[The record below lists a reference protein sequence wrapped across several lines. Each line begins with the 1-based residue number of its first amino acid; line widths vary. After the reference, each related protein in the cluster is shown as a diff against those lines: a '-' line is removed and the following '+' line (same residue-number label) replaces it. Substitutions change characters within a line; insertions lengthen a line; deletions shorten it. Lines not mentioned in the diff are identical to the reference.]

1 MDARLSKRKF
11 GIVCYEKVVR
21 IPLEGDDIVQVH
33 GEHTQGVVKTLMNTK
48 VKELGSTYDT
58 IRDMII
64 LRIGRRPRVRERRQ
78 TENAA
83 YGPGPQMEKKEVEW
97 LLLYGLNLYSSMS
110 MKFATIRSPYDI
122 RNGAGA
128 SGGGGG
134 GDATPQ
140 GIHVWIERFT
150 KLKPLAFRSAA
161 TPAEAEDWIT
171 HMEKLFQVLGC
182 PDNFKTRLAAF
193 KLEGDALSWWKAHL
207 RTQLDRENSGEYMER
222 FTRLAS
228 FVGPAAGDAQRQARH
243 FKWGLKK
250 WVLDRIVNTEYTNV
264 AQVAA
269 AARNIEL
276 LHESGNSNKRD
287 RDGNRIQN
295 RGQGQQENKGRYDQ
309 GQHEY
314 RGRQDRGYDSRRQD
328 FRGQDQ
334 RFNGRNG
341 NDRQG
346 QGNYNQRQ
354 HRGQST
360 RDFNQG
366 HASGSASQ
374 RRSTETLPPPPLC
387 TTCGKPHPG
396 VCYKATGGCF
406 TCGSTQHK
414 VKDCPQAK
422 QRQRL
427 QIDLRSGYHQLRVR
441 EQDIPKTAFRTRYG
455 HYEFRVM
462 PFGLTNAPAVFMDL
476 MNRVCKP
483 YLDKFVIVFIDDI
496 LIYSKDEKEH
506 EEHLKAILELLKKEQ
521 LYAKFSK
528 CEFWIPKVQFLGH
541 VIDSRGIHVDP
552 AKIESIKD
560 WASPKTPT
568 EIRQF
573 LGLAGYYR
581 RFIEGFSKIA
591 KSMTKLTQ
599 KGIKFDWGEKEENA
613 FQLIKQKLCSAP
625 ILALPEGSEDFVVYC
640 DASHKGLGAVLMQRE
655 KVIAYASRQLKVH
668 EKNYTTHDLEQLR
681 VREQDISKTA
691 FRTRYGHYE
700 FLVMPFGLTNAPAVF
715 MDLMNRIFHE
725 YLDKFV
731 IVFIDDIL
739 VYSKSEEEHEQH
751 LRIVLEILRQK
762 KLYAKFSKCEFW
774 LQQVAFLGHIVSA
787 DGIIMDPSKVEAITK
802 WPRPTTVTEVRS
814 FLGLAGY
821 YRRFVEG
828 FSRLALPLTQLMR
841 KGEKFVWTDERQE
854 SFEELKRRLVSAPIL
869 TLPSGSGGFQI
880 YSDASKK
887 GLGCVLMQHGK
898 VIAYASRQLK
908 PYEVNYPTHD
918 LELAAVVFALK
929 IWRHYLYGEACD
941 IFTDHKS
948 LKYIF
953 TQRELNMRQRRWLE
967 LLKDYDTNIQYH
979 PGKANVVADAL
990 SRKSGMIAC
999 FDSIILHD
1007 LERLDVELCVRGSG
1021 GYWASMRI
1029 ESNLMLQIKEAQ
1041 RDDGELW
1048 AIVQNVEDGKHT
1060 EFSVDDDGVVWFE
1073 DRLCVPNDQALREK
1087 VMTEAHS
1094 SPFTIHPGS
1103 TKMYRDLKQYFWWNG
1118 MKQDVAT
1125 FVSKCMTCQQV
1136 KIEHQR
1142 ASGLLQPL
1150 EIPMWKWDEI
1160 SMDFVTGLPTTQKRY
1175 DAIWVVVDRLTK
1187 YAHFLPIRKNY
1198 GISKLAE
1205 IFRQEI
1211 VRLHD
1216 GQSERT
1222 IQTLEDML
1230 RACALEWTGS
1240 WDEYLCL
1247 VEFAYN
1253 NSWHASIKAAPFEL
1267 LYGRKC
1273 RAPIC
1278 WDEVGERLIE
1288 GPELIEITNE
1298 KVAVAKEKLKEA
1310 RSRQKSYADKHR
1322 RDLEFQVGDRVFLKV
1337 SPFRGVKRFG
1347 IKGKLSP
1354 RFIGPF
1360 EIFWKVLERFRN
1372 HIGAS
1377 MQFYRIHD
1385 VFHISLLRGYHYH
1398 PLHVASY
1405 PFDQIQPDMSLSRN
1419 LNPFLDRQERVMR
1432 NQSQFL
1438 LW

>member
-1 MDARLSKRKF
+1 MCPNRSQKPWHPIKTRDVLLCGCHSTIRRRIVSPGKQKQYASGLLRDYLLLPERVYDTTRYQRPRHQMVTTRRNSDDDVPNFEAINMLTAPLRFDDRIRPANLLPIHMLDFDVILGMDWLASHRATIDCYARTVIFGNVRQPEFVYHGSSPLKSVKLISAMKARTLISHGCQGFLASVMDTSLESPNIENLSVVREFADVFPDELPGLPPAREIEF
-11 GIVCYEKVVR
+11 GIEL
-21 IPLEGDDIVQVH
+21 IPGAEPISKAPYRMAPVEL
-33 GEHTQGVVKTLMNTK
+33 
-48 VKELGSTYDT
+48 KELKEQLQEMLENGFIRPSVSPWGAPVLFVKKKDGSMRLCIDYRELNRIT
-58 IRDMII
+58 IRNRYP
-64 LRIGRRPRVRERRQ
+64 LPRIDDLFDQ
-78 TENAA
+78 L
-83 YGPGPQMEKKEVEW
+83 Q
-97 LLLYGLNLYSSMS
+97 
-110 MKFATIRSPYDI
+110 
-122 RNGAGA
+122 GAKYF
-128 SGGGGG
+128 S
-134 GDATPQ
+134 
-140 GIHVWIERFT
+140 
-150 KLKPLAFRSAA
+150 K
-161 TPAEAEDWIT
+161 
-171 HMEKLFQVLGC
+171 
-182 PDNFKTRLAAF
+182 
-193 KLEGDALSWWKAHL
+193 
-207 RTQLDRENSGEYMER
+207 
-222 FTRLAS
+222 
-228 FVGPAAGDAQRQARH
+228 
-243 FKWGLKK
+243 
-250 WVLDRIVNTEYTNV
+250 
-264 AQVAA
+264 
-269 AARNIEL
+269 
-276 LHESGNSNKRD
+276 
-287 RDGNRIQN
+287 
-295 RGQGQQENKGRYDQ
+295 
-309 GQHEY
+309 
-314 RGRQDRGYDSRRQD
+314 
-328 FRGQDQ
+328 
-334 RFNGRNG
+334 
-341 NDRQG
+341 
-346 QGNYNQRQ
+346 
-354 HRGQST
+354 
-360 RDFNQG
+360 
-366 HASGSASQ
+366 
-374 RRSTETLPPPPLC
+374 
-387 TTCGKPHPG
+387 
-396 VCYKATGGCF
+396 
-406 TCGSTQHK
+406 
-414 VKDCPQAK
+414 
-422 QRQRL
+422 
-427 QIDLRSGYHQLRVR
+427 IDLRSGYH
-441 EQDIPKTAFRTRYG
+441 
-455 HYEFRVM
+455 
-462 PFGLTNAPAVFMDL
+462 
-476 MNRVCKP
+476 
-483 YLDKFVIVFIDDI
+483 
-496 LIYSKDEKEH
+496 
-506 EEHLKAILELLKKEQ
+506 
-521 LYAKFSK
+521 
-528 CEFWIPKVQFLGH
+528 
-541 VIDSRGIHVDP
+541 
-552 AKIESIKD
+552 
-560 WASPKTPT
+560 
-568 EIRQF
+568 
-573 LGLAGYYR
+573 
-581 RFIEGFSKIA
+581 
-591 KSMTKLTQ
+591 
-599 KGIKFDWGEKEENA
+599 
-613 FQLIKQKLCSAP
+613 
-625 ILALPEGSEDFVVYC
+625 
-640 DASHKGLGAVLMQRE
+640 
-655 KVIAYASRQLKVH
+655 
-668 EKNYTTHDLEQLR
+668 QLR

-1160 SMDFVTGLPTTQKRY
+1160 SMDFVTGLPTTQKRH

-1187 YAHFLPIRKNY
+1187 SAHFLPIRKNY

-1211 VRLHD
+1211 VRLHAWGTRLKFSTAFHPQTD

-1322 RDLEFQVGDRVFLKV
+1322 RDLEFQTGDRVFLKV

-1360 EIFWKVLERFRN
+1360 EILER
-1372 HIGAS
+1372 IGEVS
-1377 MQFYRIHD
+1377 YRLALPPQLSHVHD
-1385 VFHISLLRGYHYH
+1385 VFHVSLLRGYHYH

-1405 PFDQIQPDMSLSRN
+1405 PFDQIQPDMSLSEE
-1419 LNPFLDRQERVMR
+1419 PESILDRQERVMR
-1432 NQSQFL
+1432 NKVIPFVKI
-1438 LW
+1438 LWKNHPEREATWETEESMRASYPHFFV

>member
-1 MDARLSKRKF
+1 M
-11 GIVCYEKVVR
+11 KVV
-21 IPLEGDDIVQVH
+21 IFNPKLDKVDIVGQ
-33 GEHTQGVVKTLMNTK
+33 EGVDFDIPSGVSLSNALLRIKL
-48 VKELGSTYDT
+48 VLGVIELNL
-58 IRDMII
+58 I
-64 LRIGRRPRVRERRQ
+64 LRFIYLTHEL
-78 TENAA
+78 TSD
-83 YGPGPQMEKKEVEW
+83 
-97 LLLYGLNLYSSMS
+97 LSTLYYVSRLIMYEHLQVVVVDD
-110 MKFATIRSPYDI
+110 AISPKGF
-122 RNGAGA
+122 NFG
-128 SGGGGG
+128 S
-134 GDATPQ
+134 
-140 GIHVWIERFT
+140 ERFT
-150 KLKPLAFRSAA
+150 KLKPLRLWLLP
-161 TPAEAEDWIT
+161 TYHAEAEDWIT
-171 HMEKLFQVLGC
+171 HTEYFPASEQQRYEREYGSIC
-182 PDNFKTRLAAF
+182 
-193 KLEGDALSWWKAHL
+193 
-207 RTQLDRENSGEYMER
+207 QLDRENSGEYMER

-228 FVGPAAGDAQRQARH
+228 FVGATAGDAQRQARH

-250 WVLDRIVNTEYTNV
+250 WVLDRIVNTDYTNV

-314 RGRQDRGYDSRRQD
+314 RGRQDQSVEHRGRQDRGYDSKRQD

-334 RFNGRNG
+334 RFTGRNG

-366 HASGSASQ
+366 HASGSAGQ

-414 VKDCPQAK
+414 VKDCPQGKQKQSMPADFARLPPTTGRVYATTRDQAAK
-422 QRQRL
+422 TSGTITGILYIDDRTVFVLFDTGATHSIISTTFAKKLNMTPTPLIERVIISTPMKNHILIDHEYVNCPLRFDDRIRPANLLPIHMTVIFGNVRQPEFVYHGFSPLKSVKLISAMKARTLISYGCQGFLASVMDISLESPNIENLSVVREFADVFPDELPGLPPAREIEFGIELIPGAEPISKAPYRMAPVELKELKEQLQEMLENGFIRPSVPPWGAPVLFVKKKDGSMRL
-427 QIDLRSGYHQLRVR
+427 CINYRELNRITIRNRYPLPRIDDLFDQLQGAKYISKIDLRSGYHQLCV
-441 EQDIPKTAFRTRYG
+441 G
-455 HYEFRVM
+455 
-462 PFGLTNAPAVFMDL
+462 
-476 MNRVCKP
+476 
-483 YLDKFVIVFIDDI
+483 
-496 LIYSKDEKEH
+496 
-506 EEHLKAILELLKKEQ
+506 
-521 LYAKFSK
+521 
-528 CEFWIPKVQFLGH
+528 
-541 VIDSRGIHVDP
+541 
-552 AKIESIKD
+552 
-560 WASPKTPT
+560 
-568 EIRQF
+568 
-573 LGLAGYYR
+573 
-581 RFIEGFSKIA
+581 
-591 KSMTKLTQ
+591 
-599 KGIKFDWGEKEENA
+599 
-613 FQLIKQKLCSAP
+613 
-625 ILALPEGSEDFVVYC
+625 
-640 DASHKGLGAVLMQRE
+640 
-655 KVIAYASRQLKVH
+655 
-668 EKNYTTHDLEQLR
+668 
-681 VREQDISKTA
+681 EQDISKTA

-715 MDLMNRIFHE
+715 MDLMNCIFH
-725 YLDKFV
+725 V
-731 IVFIDDIL
+731 N
-739 VYSKSEEEHEQH
+739 
-751 LRIVLEILRQK
+751 
-762 KLYAKFSKCEFW
+762 
-774 LQQVAFLGHIVSA
+774 
-787 DGIIMDPSKVEAITK
+787 
-802 WPRPTTVTEVRS
+802 EVGR
-814 FLGLAGY
+814 Y
-821 YRRFVEG
+821 YRCFVEVSPDN
-828 FSRLALPLTQLMR
+828 FTSYP
-841 KGEKFVWTDERQE
+841 TDE
-854 SFEELKRRLVSAPIL
+854 
-869 TLPSGSGGFQI
+869 
-880 YSDASKK
+880 K
-887 GLGCVLMQHGK
+887 G
-898 VIAYASRQLK
+898 
-908 PYEVNYPTHD
+908 
-918 LELAAVVFALK
+918 
-929 IWRHYLYGEACD
+929 
-941 IFTDHKS
+941 
-948 LKYIF
+948 
-953 TQRELNMRQRRWLE
+953 
-967 LLKDYDTNIQYH
+967 
-979 PGKANVVADAL
+979 
-990 SRKSGMIAC
+990 
-999 FDSIILHD
+999 
-1007 LERLDVELCVRGSG
+1007 LCVRGSG

-1160 SMDFVTGLPTTQKRY
+1160 SMDFVTGLPTTQKRH

-1187 YAHFLPIRKNY
+1187 SAHFLPIRKNY

-1211 VRLHD
+1211 VRLHGTPTSIVSDRDPKFTSRFWKGLQKAWGTRLKFSTAFHPQTD

-1354 RFIGPF
+1354 RFISPF
-1360 EIFWKVLERFRN
+1360 EILE
-1372 HIGAS
+1372 HIGEVRTLLAL
-1377 MQFYRIHD
+1377 
-1385 VFHISLLRGYHYH
+1385 SLRSYPHVRRCHFMYFLRGYHYH

-1405 PFDQIQPDMSLSRN
+1405 PFDQIQPDMSLSEE
-1419 LNPFLDRQERVMR
+1419 PESILDRQERVMR
-1432 NQSQFL
+1432 NKVIPFVKI
-1438 LW
+1438 LWKNHPEREATWETEESMRASYPHFFV

>member
-1 MDARLSKRKF
+1 MDWLASHRATIDCYARTVIFGNVRQPEFVYHGSSPLKSVKLISAMKARTLISHGCQGFLASVMDTSLESPNIENLSVVREFADVFPDELPGLPPAREIEF
-11 GIVCYEKVVR
+11 GIEL
-21 IPLEGDDIVQVH
+21 IPGAEPISKAPYRMAPVEL
-33 GEHTQGVVKTLMNTK
+33 
-48 VKELGSTYDT
+48 KELKEQLQEMLENGFIRPSVSPWGAPVLFVKKKDGS
-58 IRDMII
+58 M
-64 LRIGRRPRVRERRQ
+64 
-78 TENAA
+78 
-83 YGPGPQMEKKEVEW
+83 
-97 LLLYGLNLYSSMS
+97 
-110 MKFATIRSPYDI
+110 
-122 RNGAGA
+122 
-128 SGGGGG
+128 
-134 GDATPQ
+134 
-140 GIHVWIERFT
+140 
-150 KLKPLAFRSAA
+150 
-161 TPAEAEDWIT
+161 
-171 HMEKLFQVLGC
+171 
-182 PDNFKTRLAAF
+182 RLAKYF
-193 KLEGDALSWWKAHL
+193 SK
-207 RTQLDRENSGEYMER
+207 
-222 FTRLAS
+222 
-228 FVGPAAGDAQRQARH
+228 
-243 FKWGLKK
+243 
-250 WVLDRIVNTEYTNV
+250 
-264 AQVAA
+264 
-269 AARNIEL
+269 
-276 LHESGNSNKRD
+276 
-287 RDGNRIQN
+287 
-295 RGQGQQENKGRYDQ
+295 
-309 GQHEY
+309 
-314 RGRQDRGYDSRRQD
+314 
-328 FRGQDQ
+328 
-334 RFNGRNG
+334 
-341 NDRQG
+341 
-346 QGNYNQRQ
+346 
-354 HRGQST
+354 
-360 RDFNQG
+360 
-366 HASGSASQ
+366 
-374 RRSTETLPPPPLC
+374 
-387 TTCGKPHPG
+387 
-396 VCYKATGGCF
+396 
-406 TCGSTQHK
+406 
-414 VKDCPQAK
+414 
-422 QRQRL
+422 
-427 QIDLRSGYHQLRVR
+427 IDLRSGYH
-441 EQDIPKTAFRTRYG
+441 
-455 HYEFRVM
+455 
-462 PFGLTNAPAVFMDL
+462 
-476 MNRVCKP
+476 
-483 YLDKFVIVFIDDI
+483 
-496 LIYSKDEKEH
+496 
-506 EEHLKAILELLKKEQ
+506 
-521 LYAKFSK
+521 
-528 CEFWIPKVQFLGH
+528 
-541 VIDSRGIHVDP
+541 
-552 AKIESIKD
+552 
-560 WASPKTPT
+560 
-568 EIRQF
+568 
-573 LGLAGYYR
+573 
-581 RFIEGFSKIA
+581 
-591 KSMTKLTQ
+591 
-599 KGIKFDWGEKEENA
+599 
-613 FQLIKQKLCSAP
+613 
-625 ILALPEGSEDFVVYC
+625 
-640 DASHKGLGAVLMQRE
+640 
-655 KVIAYASRQLKVH
+655 
-668 EKNYTTHDLEQLR
+668 QLR

-802 WPRPTTVTEVRS
+802 WPRPTTVTE
-814 FLGLAGY
+814 
-821 YRRFVEG
+821 
-828 FSRLALPLTQLMR
+828 LMR

-990 SRKSGMIAC
+990 SQKSGMIAC
-999 FDSIILHD
+999 FDSIILRD

-1041 RDDGELW
+1041 KDDGELW

-1060 EFSVDDDGVVWFE
+1060 EFSVDDDGVVWFNQDVQRFE
-1073 DRLCVPNDQALREK
+1073 
-1087 VMTEAHS
+1087 
-1094 SPFTIHPGS
+1094 TI
-1103 TKMYRDLKQYFWWNG
+1103 LL
-1118 MKQDVAT
+1118 VAT

-1160 SMDFVTGLPTTQKRY
+1160 SMDFVTGLPTTQKRH

-1187 YAHFLPIRKNY
+1187 KSLDCMV
-1198 GISKLAE
+1198 L
-1205 IFRQEI
+1205 
-1211 VRLHD
+1211 RLLSDRDPKFTSRFWKGLQKAWGTRLKFSTAFHPQTD

-1360 EIFWKVLERFRN
+1360 EILER
-1372 HIGAS
+1372 IGEVS
-1377 MQFYRIHD
+1377 YRLALPPQLSHVHD
-1385 VFHISLLRGYHYH
+1385 VFHVSLLRGYHYH

-1405 PFDQIQPDMSLSRN
+1405 PFDQIQPDMSLSEE
-1419 LNPFLDRQERVMR
+1419 PESILDRQERVMR
-1432 NQSQFL
+1432 NKVIPFVKI
-1438 LW
+1438 LWKNHPEREATWETEESMRASYPHFFV